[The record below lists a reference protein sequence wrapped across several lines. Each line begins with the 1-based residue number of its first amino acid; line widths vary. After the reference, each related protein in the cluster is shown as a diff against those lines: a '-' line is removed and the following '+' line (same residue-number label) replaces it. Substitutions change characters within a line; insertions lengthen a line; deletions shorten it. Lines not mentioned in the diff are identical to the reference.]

1 MKTLKLF
8 WIFLFFFTIVGCSSR
23 TQYLTNS
30 AVSDKLAD
38 SGGLTRVEMETA
50 AEKIAQKIAA
60 HFKANPSPDGVFV
73 AILRTKNETS
83 EQIPTEIFENA
94 LVKALLL
101 NKIFTLRTDK
111 RENQLKEIKINQMLG
126 VDMDLGKLKSPNF
139 FVRSTIDEN
148 MYKSGGD
155 KIVEQTLNVELVE
168 ITSLIVTVSEKETYS
183 KKARSNSGV
192 DW

>member
-1 MKTLKLF
+1 MKTLKFVSILLS
-8 WIFLFFFTIVGCSSR
+8 FLSLGGCSSG

-38 SGGLTRVEMETA
+38 SGGLTRVEMERA
-50 AEKIAQKIAA
+50 AEKIAQKIAV
-60 HFKANPSPDGVFV
+60 HFKAHPSPDGVFV

-83 EQIPTEIFENA
+83 EQISTEIFENA
-94 LVKALLL
+94 LVKALLV

-111 RENQLKEIKINQMLG
+111 RENQLKEIKLSQMLG

-148 MYKSGGD
+148 MYKSDGD
-155 KIVEQTLNVELVE
+155 KIVEQILNVELVE
-168 ITSLIVTVSEKETYS
+168 VASLIVTVSEKEIYS
-183 KKARSNSGV
+183 KKAKSNSGV